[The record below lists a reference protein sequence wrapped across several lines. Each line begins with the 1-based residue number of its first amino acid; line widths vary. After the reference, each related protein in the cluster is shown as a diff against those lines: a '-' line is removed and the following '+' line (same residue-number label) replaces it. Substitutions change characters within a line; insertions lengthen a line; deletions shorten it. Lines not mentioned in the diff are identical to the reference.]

1 MGQQPL
7 LLKEVLP
14 MVADFATIISF
25 VTLVLMKLFT
35 VPLLSEWL
43 TLLAILSRKF
53 RGFFC
58 MPAVATFRMDFCMA
72 GLAKGN
78 QVIFLMCTALR

>member
-1 MGQQPL
+1 
-7 LLKEVLP
+7 

-43 TLLAILSRKF
+43 TLLAILSRRF

-58 MPAVATFRMDFCMA
+58 MPAITTLGMNPCMA
-72 GLAKGN
+72 GLTK
-78 QVIFLMCTALR
+78 